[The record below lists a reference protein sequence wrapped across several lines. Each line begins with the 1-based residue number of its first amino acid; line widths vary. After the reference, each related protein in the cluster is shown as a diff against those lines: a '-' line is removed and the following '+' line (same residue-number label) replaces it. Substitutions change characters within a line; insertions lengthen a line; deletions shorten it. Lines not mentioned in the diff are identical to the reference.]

1 MFLFYLYYI
10 IKYRDIQDI
19 NIILFLDIIIN
30 VYILHIGENIM
41 QKFKKDTIFDL
52 LNEPTYNIF
61 FDEIQDP
68 EEALYWQALRGNF
81 TAQKFI
87 LQKTDPATWDDKSKE
102 YKEKIAKKDARP
114 VLIDINELFT
124 KEELKE
130 YKEMNESEQEEYLN
144 LKWRERNQ

>member
-1 MFLFYLYYI
+1 
-10 IKYRDIQDI
+10 
-19 NIILFLDIIIN
+19 
-30 VYILHIGENIM
+30 M

-130 YKEMNESEQEEYLN
+130 YKEMNESELEEYLN

>member
-1 MFLFYLYYI
+1 
-10 IKYRDIQDI
+10 
-19 NIILFLDIIIN
+19 
-30 VYILHIGENIM
+30 M
-41 QKFKKDTIFDL
+41 QQFKKDTIFDL

-61 FDEIQDP
+61 FDKIQDP
-68 EEALYWQALRGNF
+68 EEALYWSARRGDF

-102 YKEKIAKKDARP
+102 YKEKMAENTPRP
-114 VLIDINELFT
+114 ILIDINELFT

-130 YKEMNESEQEEYLN
+130 YNEMNESEQEEYLN